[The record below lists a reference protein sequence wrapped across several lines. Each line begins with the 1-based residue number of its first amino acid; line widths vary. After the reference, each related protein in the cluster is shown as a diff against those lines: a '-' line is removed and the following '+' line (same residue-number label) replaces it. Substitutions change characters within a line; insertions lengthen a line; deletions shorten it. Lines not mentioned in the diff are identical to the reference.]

1 MLIHFYFNF
10 VSMKIQYEIFY
21 IFLRRGR
28 MHANKVFF
36 FIYIFFA
43 TFRRKSN
50 ILIPN
55 LYFYNIKTQ
64 TSINKKIDRKIHEKT
79 INIFKR
85 GIK

>member
-1 MLIHFYFNF
+1 
-10 VSMKIQYEIFY
+10 MKIQYEIFY
-21 IFLRRGR
+21 IFLRHGR

-43 TFRRKSN
+43 TFRRKPN

-64 TSINKKIDRKIHEKT
+64 TSINKKLIEKYM
-79 INIFKR
+79 K
-85 GIK
+85 KP